1 MSRVVRPYPCAV
13 TSLGRLVGRTPA
25 PALFVVSGIG
35 QYVGAALAVGLFAT
49 LPAAGVGWA
58 RILAAAVVL
67 LAWRRP
73 WRMAWS
79 WRDLRAAA
87 VFGVVLA
94 LMNVTFYMAIERLP
108 LGTAVAIE
116 FVGPVTVA
124 VLTGAGARERLG
136 ALLAAAGVVLLAGVT
151 LVQGADA
158 VLGLVCILAAGAC
171 WGGYIVLGRRVAL
184 AGDGVTRLA
193 VAMAAGAVVLAPV
206 LAWFGAPA
214 FGSWETAGLVVGVA
228 VLSSVIPYAVE
239 QSVMPRVSPAAF
251 AVLLALLP
259 ATAALVGAVALHQ
272 LPGVGDVVGLV
283 LVSVAIAL
291 TGAARGNPAE
301 AEPGP
306 EALPGN

>member
-1 MSRVVRPYPCAV
+1 M

-25 PALFVVSGIG
+25 PALFVVSGLG

-58 RILAAAVVL
+58 RIAAAAVVL

-73 WRMAWS
+73 WRMAWTR
-79 WRDLRAAA
+79 RDLGAA
-87 VFGVVLA
+87 VAFGVVLA
-94 LMNVTFYMAIERLP
+94 TMNVTFYLAIERLP

-124 VLTGAGARERLG
+124 VLTGAGRRERAG
-136 ALLAAAGVVLLAGVT
+136 AALAALGVVLLAGVT
-151 LVQGADA
+151 LVEGADA
-158 VLGLVCILAAGAC
+158 AVGLAFILAAGAC

-184 AGDGVTRLA
+184 AGDGVTRLS
-193 VAMAAGAVVLAPV
+193 VAMAAGALVLAPAFGW
-206 LAWFGAPA
+206 LGAPA
-214 FGSWETAGLVVGVA
+214 FGHWRTALLVVGVA

-239 QSVMPRVSPAAF
+239 QVVLPRVSAAAF

-259 ATAALVGAVALHQ
+259 ASAAVVGAVVLRQ
-272 LPGVGDVVGLV
+272 LPGPAEAAGLV

-291 TGAARGNPAE
+291 TSRRAPTPAAPGATESA
-301 AEPGP
+301 
-306 EALPGN
+306 